1 MTNELWMLFIG
12 LAILGLRIFM
22 SLNDKFRRI
31 EAKLDRLLA
40 LQGIDENQWRE
51 PSAKVIELAKNGEN
65 INALKLYRKQTG
77 ADLKE
82 AKEIVRLYT
91 NLNSIPPKKH

>member
-1 MTNELWMLFIG
+1 MSNDLWVLFIG
-12 LAILGLRIFM
+12 LAVLGLWILIP
-22 SLNDKFRRI
+22 LNDRFRRI

-40 LQGIDENQWRE
+40 LQGIDKKKWHE
-51 PSAKVIELAKNGEN
+51 PSAEVIQLAKTGEQ

-82 AKEIVRLYT
+82 AKEIVELHT
-91 NLNSIPPKKH
+91 NLNSTPPKKY